1 MNIYEK
7 VIDDL
12 KSASDAK
19 YKSFNDKIAMTKLQT
34 LGVRVPDIKRIV
46 KSVPKE
52 EIENYLADCEFCFY
66 EDTLVY
72 GLLLARLDFET
83 LWKRKDEYLS
93 RCDSWGLI
101 DCFVPS
107 IKVGRSEKEIF
118 YRNVMNEITEKS
130 DFFLRFDIV
139 ALLDFF
145 VGGEH
150 TSEILRTVEKLDG
163 RGYYNDMAIA
173 WLVSVAFVKGR
184 EETLEFLKNNSLG
197 VFTHNKAISKI
208 NDSLRVSDS
217 DKKYLKTIR
226 K

>member
-1 MNIYEK
+1 MKIYEK

-34 LGVRVPDIKRIV
+34 LGVRVPDIKRV
-46 KSVPKE
+46 AKSVPKE
-52 EIENYLADCEFCFY
+52 EIENYLAECKFDFY

-72 GLLLARLDFET
+72 GLLLARFDFAT
-83 LWKRKDEYLS
+83 LWRRKDEYLS

-107 IKVGRSEKEIF
+107 IKVGRLEKEDF
-118 YRNVMNEITEKS
+118 YRKIMSEIAEKS

-150 TSEILRTVEKLDG
+150 NSEILRTVEKLDG

-173 WLVSVAFVKGR
+173 WLVSVAFVKSR

-197 VFTHNKAISKI
+197 GFTHNKAISKI